1 MRKKSFYR
9 LTGCQAEIVLA
20 ADEAVLLKK
29 VADKLTWRYS
39 GQEINEAVE
48 FLKQAGLLLQ
58 IDDEILFL
66 ALFSELALP
75 EETEPPAGSIC
86 AEAFLEGKNE

>member
-1 MRKKSFYR
+1 M
-9 LTGCQAEIVLA
+9 
-20 ADEAVLLKK
+20 
-29 VADKLTWRYS
+29 
-39 GQEINEAVE
+39 
-48 FLKQAGLLLQ
+48 LLQ